1 MLSADFIYDTYT
13 RALEASTKRDTIP
26 HLPTIGDY
34 LVLPIKEEP
43 RFLSESSSSDNDAEG
58 DDGRPKKRRRIS
70 ENKLPDLEMW
80 DEDIELEDVPRL
92 CIERP
97 SPLICVNQDLVCR
110 LLMHSVDTK
119 LLEPGTDT
127 EYRSRPSSRYM
138 NPAYSKRGDR

>member
-1 MLSADFIYDTYT
+1 M
-13 RALEASTKRDTIP
+13 
-26 HLPTIGDY
+26 PTIGDY
-34 LVLPIKEEP
+34 LVLPIKEEEEP
-43 RFLSESSSSDNDAEG
+43 RFLSESSSSDNDEEG

-70 ENKLPDLEMW
+70 KDKLPDLEMW

-110 LLMHSVDTK
+110 LPMHSVDTK

>member
-1 MLSADFIYDTYT
+1 VLSADFIYDTYT

>member
-1 MLSADFIYDTYT
+1 MLSADFIYDTNT